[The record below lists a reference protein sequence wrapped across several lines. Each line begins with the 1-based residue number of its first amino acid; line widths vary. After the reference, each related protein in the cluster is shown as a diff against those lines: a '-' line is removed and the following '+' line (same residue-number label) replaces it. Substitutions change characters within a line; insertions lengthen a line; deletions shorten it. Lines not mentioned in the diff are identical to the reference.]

1 MPFTPFHMGPALA
14 LKSVTGDRFS
24 ILMFGLAQVVIDIE
38 PLIGH
43 LRRTDVHGW
52 THTYLGATVI
62 GGVVLLLGRPIALA
76 ILNRWNGELRRLR
89 LDWLT
94 SPGEI
99 AWLPA
104 ALGAFVGT
112 YSHVVLDS
120 VMHDDMRPLE
130 PFSSANGLLSLVSL
144 PALYL
149 GCVVAG
155 AAGILLWVGRHGLRK
170 AVLSVPRKPP

>member
-24 ILMFGLAQVVIDIE
+24 ILMFGLAQVAIDIE

-62 GGVVLLLGRPIALA
+62 GGLVLLLGRPIAFA
-76 ILNRWNGELRRLR
+76 ILDRWNGELRRWR
-89 LDWLT
+89 LEWLA
-94 SPGEI
+94 SSGEI
-99 AWLPA
+99 AWAPA
-104 ALGAFVGT
+104 ALGAFIGT

-120 VMHDDMRPLE
+120 VMHDDMHPLE
-130 PFSSANGLLSLVSL
+130 PFSSANGLLALVSL
-144 PALYL
+144 PALHL
-149 GCVVAG
+149 GCIVAG
-155 AAGILLWVGRHGLRK
+155 VAGVLLWIGRRAAHK
-170 AVLSVPRKPP
+170 AMVSAPRKPP